1 MATQGKI
8 RDLKGKKH
16 SMRYCDLEDGG
27 SHVQGREQPLEVEL
41 TPSQWPARKQLNSAI
56 NLNELE
62 NGFFQGVPWWSSG

>member
-1 MATQGKI
+1 
-8 RDLKGKKH
+8 
-16 SMRYCDLEDGG
+16 MRYCDLEDGG

-41 TPSQWPARKQLNSAI
+41 TLARPARKQLNSAI